1 MLPPPQDSPLD
12 LLRSCHAKMR
22 QFSVGLERVVAA
34 HAAGDPRAAES
45 APIVARYF
53 REALP
58 NHAADEDESLTPR
71 LVQLDLALAALL
83 ARLAE
88 EHRHL
93 DVLLPVLCADL
104 DRLGTGEALDAAAFA
119 ERAAGVVGLLRER
132 AGGGGGLVPARRPDS
147 TRGTACHPAGDGRP
161 AKAPLSA
168 RLSRPSSPRR
178 GGHPRRRPEARP

>member
-71 LVQLDLALAALL
+71 LVQLDPALAALL

-119 ERAAGVVGLLRER
+119 ERAAGVVGLLREHARVEEEAWFPLVDRIPPAEQR
-132 AGGGGGLVPARRPDS
+132 AIRLEMADRR
-147 TRGTACHPAGDGRP
+147 
-161 AKAPLSA
+161 K
-168 RLSRPSSPRR
+168 RR
-178 GGHPRRRPEARP
+178 